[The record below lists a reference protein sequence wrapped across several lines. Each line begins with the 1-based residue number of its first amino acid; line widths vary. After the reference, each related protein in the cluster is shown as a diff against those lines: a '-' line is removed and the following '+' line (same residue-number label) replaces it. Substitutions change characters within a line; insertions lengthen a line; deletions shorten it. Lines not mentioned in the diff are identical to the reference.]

1 MKMSKSLGNVIDPY
15 EIVKEYSTDS
25 LRYFLLRHI
34 HPFEDSEF
42 TTLKF
47 KEAYNANL
55 ANGLGNLVS
64 RIMKMSSDYG
74 VTANLANREEIL
86 GSEWAGTVFDYLEK
100 YDYNSALDEVW
111 SEIQNLDAYI
121 GVKKPFHLIKDNVAE
136 AKKVVATLVEGLW
149 RIAVVLEP
157 FLPETSEHIQ
167 DLVNRNAVPK
177 KPLFLRRD

>member
-1 MKMSKSLGNVIDPY
+1 MSKSLGNVIDPY
-15 EIVKEYSTDS
+15 EVVEQYSTDA

-42 TTLKF
+42 TVTKF

-74 VTANLANREEIL
+74 VTANLASREEIL
-86 GSEWAGTVFDYLEK
+86 ESDWAASIFDHLEK
-100 YDYNSALDEVW
+100 YDYNRALDEVW

-121 GVKKPFHLIKDNVAE
+121 GVKKPFHLIKQDEAE

-149 RIAVVLEP
+149 RIAVILEP

-167 DLVNRNAVPK
+167 NLVGKNAVPE